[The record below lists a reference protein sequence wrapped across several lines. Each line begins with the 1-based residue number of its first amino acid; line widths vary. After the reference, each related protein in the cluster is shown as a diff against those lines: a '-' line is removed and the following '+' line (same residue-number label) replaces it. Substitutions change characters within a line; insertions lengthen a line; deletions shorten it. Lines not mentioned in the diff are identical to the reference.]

1 MMYNYNVAPQM
12 RRRRSNP
19 LPGIIALL
27 ILVGGIAFFAH
38 RVQTGNVITIDSGTT
53 LFVNDCA
60 GYVRVH
66 PNATGNQVI
75 LQGLGS
81 TFTSSHRAQDSDT
94 MIIDGCDL
102 DMTVPTSVNLN
113 ITADDIEVF
122 GVSGQMNLSTNGG
135 PIVLVQDTLKGASKL
150 DNNGGPIVFQ
160 GSLDSGANAT
170 FSSNGG
176 NVNISLPTDAAFH
189 LKTSGILATI
199 TTNIPAVASAVSNPN
214 PNTDELDVVVGAAPQ
229 PTLNLDL
236 NDAPVILRRG

>member
-1 MMYNYNVAPQM
+1 MMYNYNVAPQV
-12 RRRRSNP
+12 RRRRPNP
-19 LPGIIALL
+19 LPGIIIVLL
-27 ILVGGIAFFAH
+27 LMGGVAFFAH
-38 RVQTGNVITIDSGTT
+38 RVQTGNVITIDAGTT

-60 GYVRVH
+60 GYVRIH

-94 MIIDGCDL
+94 MIIDGCNL

-160 GSLDSGANAT
+160 GSLDNSAT

-176 NVNISLPTDAAFH
+176 NVNIFLPTNAAFH

-199 TTNIPAVASAVSNPN
+199 TTNIPVVASAVAN
-214 PNTDELDVVVGAAPQ
+214 PNTDELDVVVGSAPQ
-229 PTLNLDL
+229 ATLTLDL
-236 NDAPVILRRG
+236 NDTPVVLHQG